1 MKAMKLKVA
10 REGIKKRLLTRLELF
25 LSTPTDLSNS
35 SVFRIYDL
43 SEEIIRKRLLKVENI
58 IWTRCGGTN
67 DYYTRTMRTIL
78 WNSKNIEYARF
89 YILFSIRPF
98 DMIIFDPNEV
108 SKLLRK
114 PTKIDLKSVVEQNT
128 SLSDIGP
135 PGPLVR
141 YNSGGTNGCK
151 WRD

>member
-98 DMIIFDPNEV
+98 DMIIFDPSEV

-114 PTKIDLKSVVEQNT
+114 PTKIDLKHDT

>member
-1 MKAMKLKVA
+1 MKSKVA
-10 REGIKKRLLTRLELF
+10 REGVKKRLLTRFELF

-35 SVFRIYDL
+35 SIFRTYDL
-43 SEEIIRKRLLKVENI
+43 SDEIIRKRLLEVEDI
-58 IWTRCGGTN
+58 IWTRCGCNYN
-67 DYYTRTMRTIL
+67 DYYTRSMRTIF
-78 WNSKNIEYARF
+78 WNSKNVEYARF

-98 DMIIFDPNEV
+98 DMIIFDPSEV

-114 PTKIDLKSVVEQNT
+114 PTKIDLKHDT
-128 SLSDIGP
+128 SLSDIGV